1 MVIVLTFKLLT
12 VRIPV
17 KLEEELLEIIGQMK
31 LDKPTAVRKLLKGGI
46 VVWRKQTALNLL
58 REGKVTFAKA
68 SEIAKLSLWEFADL
82 VKENNVEWVRSFDEM
97 GL

>member
-31 LDKPTAVRKLLKGGI
+31 LDKPTVVRKLLKMGI

-58 REGKVTFAKA
+58 REGKVTFTKA